1 MGHSVRSDKYRYT
14 ECESSQLLLGLA
26 HPITFLRRA
35 GVHWDAAADNPDWSQ
50 PLLGREL
57 YLHTDTSGGEADFDS
72 YENENMVEDAAHATV
87 VRELSEAL
95 RYFFITA
102 QCRKTLC
109 TPEEVAMAR
118 RAQGIV
124 A

>member
-1 MGHSVRSDKYRYT
+1 M
-14 ECESSQLLLGLA
+14 
-26 HPITFLRRA
+26 RRA

-72 YENENMVEDAAHATV
+72 YENENMVEDAAHAAIV
-87 VRELSEAL
+87 KELSEAL